1 MNKSKYS
8 FFALVLL
15 VGVLFALSV
24 EAQSVNTSTP
34 NIETF
39 NTATSSTVIIT
50 TPSGYKSEVI
60 SNYDG
65 SQFHTY
71 ATSTPLT
78 SQDIQNIQT
87 NIQKEEV
94 AMKQLFQQQEA
105 LFKEQ
110 EQMFQ
115 NMFSSMNW

>member
-8 FFALVLL
+8 FFSLILL
-15 VGVLFALSV
+15 VGVFFALSV
-24 EAQSVNTSTP
+24 KAQTSTP
-34 NIETF
+34 NIQTY

-50 TPSGYKSEVI
+50 APNGYKSEVI

-78 SQDIQNIQT
+78 SQDIQNIQA
-87 NIQKEEV
+87 NIQKEE
-94 AMKQLFQQQEA
+94 ADMQQLFQQQEA
-105 LFKEQ
+105 LFQEQ
-110 EQMFQ
+110 EKMFQ
-115 NMFSSMNW
+115 NMWSNISW